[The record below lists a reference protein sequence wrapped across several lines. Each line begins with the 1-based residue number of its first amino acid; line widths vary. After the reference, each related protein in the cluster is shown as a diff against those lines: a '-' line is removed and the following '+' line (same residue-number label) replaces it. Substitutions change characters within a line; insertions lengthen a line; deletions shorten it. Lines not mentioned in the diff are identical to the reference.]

1 MQTNLIYCLDSR
13 DGRIQPTFL
22 KTENSES
29 FSFYLPRD
37 KKLEKG
43 AKLEVSPYSQVRK
56 TLFYCQT
63 LFTLVQS
70 YSDHVLDKSE
80 I

>member
-1 MQTNLIYCLDSR
+1 MLTINLFLDSA
-13 DGRIQPTFL
+13 DGRIHP
-22 KTENSES
+22 TENSES

-56 TLFYCQT
+56 KIYFHPRHYL
-63 LFTLVQS
+63 
-70 YSDHVLDKSE
+70 H
-80 I
+80 